1 MTQVSNLKVVE
12 GISKQSISFFGTK
25 KKVKEFFDLVATCG
39 SVALASSRSRLSP
52 LEVQEVIN
60 NDVAM
65 QKLASR
71 SLKLALEIAEGI
83 LYDRAVNG
91 YTEET
96 IVDGVKTGEK
106 KKYSDSCLV
115 NYLKANSGKYN
126 NKSVAGTAISDNID
140 VEVVDFE

>member
-1 MTQVSNLKVVE
+1 MTQISNLKVVE

-25 KKVKEFFDLVATCG
+25 KKVKEFFDLVSTCG
-39 SVALASSRSRLSP
+39 SVALASSRSGLSP

-60 NDVAM
+60 NDIAM

-126 NKSVAGTAISDNID
+126 NKSVVGTAISDNID
-140 VEVVDFE
+140 VEIVDFE

>member
-1 MTQVSNLKVVE
+1 MQASYLKILD
-12 GISKQSISFFGTK
+12 GISESTRFFFGSK
-25 KKVKEFFDLVATCG
+25 KRIKVFFDLVATCG
-39 SVALASSRSRLSP
+39 SVALASSRSGLSP

-60 NDVAM
+60 NDAVM
-65 QKLASR
+65 QKLVSR
-71 SLKLALEIAEGI
+71 SLKLALEIAEGV

-96 IVDGVKTGEK
+96 IVDGIKTGEK

-126 NKSVAGTAISDNID
+126 NKSVVGTAISDNID

>member
-1 MTQVSNLKVVE
+1 MKQTSHIKILD
-12 GISKQSISFFGTK
+12 GILESTRLFFGSK

-39 SVALASSRSRLSP
+39 SVALASSRSRFSP

-126 NKSVAGTAISDNID
+126 NKSVAGTAISDSID